1 MMKSGINI
9 ELKNRLQ
16 SAIISLDR
24 GSNEESLIE
33 ICSLAYLPTWAAPKF
48 PQNAEWKHIEHLVKL
63 EVYEASLE
71 KQSDVAKAIQI
82 SGCAATKTCNSLFV
96 NMKQAEMH
104 FLQKHRQTTHGHSK
118 QSLAQ
123 TRYSPVTSRVY
134 DASIHEEEIDQIETQ
149 SRANTIVA
157 KS

>member
-1 MMKSGINI
+1 MIESLEQEIMQEQMMKSGINI
-9 ELKNRLQ
+9 EFKHRLQ

-33 ICSLAYLPTWAAPKF
+33 ICSLAYLPTWAAPNLQKNTVRK
-48 PQNAEWKHIEHLVKL
+48 QVENWVKL

-71 KQSDVAKAIQI
+71 KQYEVAKAIQI

-96 NMKQAEMH
+96 NMKQAELH

-123 TRYSPVTSRVY
+123 TR
-134 DASIHEEEIDQIETQ
+134 
-149 SRANTIVA
+149 
-157 KS
+157 